1 MLFSRCLGQLKVQK
15 IERNEIMNQ
24 FIEYRREFHHYPE
37 IGWRE
42 LRTSARVAEILE
54 AMGYSCLMGKDVV
67 REETISF
74 EMLSEEEKEAEK
86 KRAVSQG
93 AAPAYVERTCGY
105 PGVIAI
111 LNTGK
116 KGPVTAFRFDIDCLP
131 YQEPAK
137 TGFRPFDEGY
147 ISCNADCVHACGHDA
162 HTAIGLGL
170 ADALMKRRDELKGQ
184 IKLIFQPAEERYN
197 GAQAIVDKGHLD
209 DAENFISIHM
219 ALTGEGRPLPSN
231 TICCG
236 CKDFLSDC
244 QLDVTFHGRAAHPC
258 GAAQEGKNALLAACS
273 AAMNLHAIAPHEAG
287 LCRVNVGK
295 LNAGV
300 VVNTIAP
307 TAFMSI
313 EYRGQTQE
321 ISQYARGRVFDI
333 LDGSVKA
340 YDMDYTYIDF
350 GEIPAAQSDD
360 AMMEVIERAAGQ
372 VDWFQKIYFEG
383 SVGGTDDA
391 SVMMNK
397 VQANGGNAT
406 YVGIGSD
413 TTQPLHNAEFDLDEE
428 AIPAAIEMLVHAVEE
443 LNR

>member
-244 QLDVTFHGRAAHPC
+244 QVDVTFHGRAAHPC

-406 YVGIGSD
+406 YVGIGTD